1 MGISKNDLEEL
12 ILKIR
17 MHSEF
22 VHVVTNVNICRDLKD
37 NFLISLAKDGKAS
50 HIITGD
56 TDLLVLKSFE
66 RIKILTF
73 SDYIKKYKG

>member
-1 MGISKNDLEEL
+1 
-12 ILKIR
+12 

-73 SDYIKKYKG
+73 SEYIK